1 MDWSA
6 MPYFLAIARNGSL
19 RAAASS
25 LGATHATVDRH
36 VKTLEESY
44 GVRLF
49 DRTRGGMSLTPAG
62 ESLLP
67 LAEAAEDAMNG
78 AKARVLGL
86 DQEAVGIV
94 KVSVPPI
101 LAFDFLP
108 EIFGAFSEAYPDI
121 TLDITVTNRFE
132 DLNRLEA
139 DVSIRV
145 AYDVTDDVVGR
156 KLAQTGIGIYCSRAY
171 LADKV
176 PLAGPY
182 GQGLDWVAWTDTDD
196 VQRWSARTPYSKAN
210 ARHVAREVVMQKEMI
225 RAGMGFGY
233 LPASSVYGDQDF
245 VQMPRT
251 TIELNRW
258 IWILMHG
265 ELRKTM
271 RERRFVDF
279 MAQEIRARR
288 QRICGEDSGIGRF

>member
-1 MDWSA
+1 MEWSA
-6 MPYFLAIARNGSL
+6 MPYFLAVARQGSL
-19 RAAASS
+19 RAAALS
-25 LGATHATVDRH
+25 LGATHATVDRQ
-36 VKTLEESY
+36 VKALETSY

-67 LAEAAEDAMNG
+67 LAENAEDAMNG

-86 DQEAVGIV
+86 DQEAMGTV
-94 KVSVPPI
+94 KVSVPPV
-101 LAFDFLP
+101 LGFDFLP
-108 EIFGAFSEAYPDI
+108 PLFQLFSEAYPDI

-156 KLAQTGIGIYCSRAY
+156 KLAQTAIGIYCSPWY
-171 LADKV
+171 LETKV
-176 PLAGPY
+176 RLAGPE

-196 VQRWSARTPYSKAN
+196 VQRWAAKTPYAKAN

-233 LPASSVYGDQDF
+233 LPASSVHGDHDF
-245 VQMPRT
+245 VQMPGT
-251 TIELNRW
+251 GIEPNRW
-258 IWILMHG
+258 IWLLMHG

-271 RERRFVDF
+271 RVRRFVDF
-279 MAQEIRARR
+279 MGREIRARR
-288 QRICGEDSGIGRF
+288 SLISGEDAGRR

>member
-1 MDWSA
+1 MEWSA
-6 MPYFLAIARNGSL
+6 MPYFLAIAREGSL
-19 RAAASS
+19 RAAALS

-36 VKTLEESY
+36 VKALEASY

-67 LAEAAEDAMNG
+67 LAENAEDAMNG

-86 DQEAVGIV
+86 DQEAYGTV
-94 KVSVPPI
+94 KVSVPPV
-101 LAFDFLP
+101 LGFDLLP
-108 EIFGAFSEAYPDI
+108 RIFQAFSEAYPDI
-121 TLDITVTNRFE
+121 KLDITVTNRFE

-145 AYDVTDDVVGR
+145 AYEVTDDVVGR
-156 KLAQTGIGIYCSRAY
+156 KVAQTAIGLYCSPWY
-171 LADKV
+171 LEHKV
-176 PLAGPY
+176 PQSGPD
-182 GQGLDWVAWTDTDD
+182 GAGLDWVAWTDSDD
-196 VQRWSARTPYSKAN
+196 VQRWASKTPYSKAN

-233 LPASSVYGDQDF
+233 LPVSSVLGDHDF
-245 VQMPRT
+245 VQMPGT
-251 TIELNRW
+251 KVELNRW

-271 RERRFVDF
+271 RVRLFVDF
-279 MAQEIRARR
+279 MAQEIRAMRKL
-288 QRICGEDSGIGRF
+288 ISGEAQNAL